1 MSTELIKKINVNGK
15 VYELAGSGY
24 SNKLYYIPLISY
36 DGTTFHMR
44 SVLIDSE
51 NNIIKDSGIFT
62 ATDLSDYYN
71 FSDGGDGYLSVL
83 AEVFKVL
90 NKKNVNVIFYGSDF
104 NLSSSAFGCESLD
117 AVENIPS
124 VAGFP
129 GAFLESGNYNP
140 ANDYVTRLTNLDFVF
155 TYYEGVQLKNSNGTM
170 ILQETL
176 VTSFDSG
183 YISDMISRGFL
194 TKDDLGFEIDNTGPT
209 AL

>member
-1 MSTELIKKINVNGK
+1 
-15 VYELAGSGY
+15 
-24 SNKLYYIPLISY
+24 
-36 DGTTFHMR
+36 MR

-62 ATDLSDYYN
+62 ATNLSDYHD

-83 AEVFKVL
+83 AEVFKIL

-104 NLSSSAFGCESLD
+104 NMSASAFGCSSLD
-117 AVENIPS
+117 ALQNIPS
-124 VAGFP
+124 VTGFP

-155 TYYEGVQLKNSNGTM
+155 RYYEGIQLYNSNGTM
-170 ILQETL
+170 MQEL
-176 VTSFDSG
+176 HINGFNDG

-194 TKDDLGFEIDNTGPT
+194 TKDDLGFEINNTGPT